1 MALWSLVSFSQACPT
16 CFIKRWPVP
25 AQRPI
30 PHTAHFRDPG
40 ATGIGYSFEVRP
52 TYRLLNLHEPF
63 AEHTT
68 LPFTTHTTSYS
79 YRPVTVKAVYL
90 YMPHCTSVVIHL
102 TLNHGFPIVWLS
114 RREGSID
121 PTESL
126 AERQRRSP
134 HWQVPQRFEPGTSGF
149 EVQCSSLYA
158 TWPLSRIL
166 KGIRAYFEKFC
177 HQEKLIFESAKCCRI
192 SRIF

>member
-1 MALWSLVSFSQACPT
+1 M
-16 CFIKRWPVP
+16 P
-25 AQRPI
+25 ARRQI
-30 PHTAHFRDPG
+30 PHTTHKRDPG

-102 TLNHGFPIVWLS
+102 TLNHGFPIIWLS
-114 RREGSID
+114 RPGGCID

-134 HWQVPQRFEPGTSGF
+134 H
-149 EVQCSSLYA
+149 
-158 TWPLSRIL
+158 
-166 KGIRAYFEKFC
+166 
-177 HQEKLIFESAKCCRI
+177 
-192 SRIF
+192 